1 MEKKLL
7 KKWSIISVFITFLLA
22 SGWHFLYSDIVQNG
36 ITAAIAPVNES
47 PWEHSKLFFI
57 PAIIVY
63 LIIYFII
70 GRKFPNFIFSHA
82 LALLIMPIMMLLLF
96 YAYQLVLP
104 DSLAADIILTFIVIA
119 LAQLIAY
126 KLTVSKCKLSGAGF
140 NIASAVIVLAMLIL
154 FITFTY
160 YPPHLI
166 PFQDPNDLNY
176 GI

>member
-7 KKWSIISVFITFLLA
+7 KRWSIIGVFITSLLA
-22 SGWHFLYSDIVQNG
+22 SGWHFLYSDVAQNG

-63 LIIYFII
+63 VLIYLIA

-82 LALLIMPIMMLLLF
+82 VALLIMPVMMLILF
-96 YAYQLVLP
+96 YAYRLVLP
-104 DSLAADIILTFIVIA
+104 DSLAADIILTFVVIA
-119 LAQLIAY
+119 LAQLLAY
-126 KLTVSKCKLSGAGF
+126 KLTVSKCKLSGAGY
-140 NIASAVIVLAMLIL
+140 NIVAAAIVLAMLIL

-160 YPPHLI
+160 YPPHLT
-166 PFQDPNDLNY
+166 PFQDPNDMHY